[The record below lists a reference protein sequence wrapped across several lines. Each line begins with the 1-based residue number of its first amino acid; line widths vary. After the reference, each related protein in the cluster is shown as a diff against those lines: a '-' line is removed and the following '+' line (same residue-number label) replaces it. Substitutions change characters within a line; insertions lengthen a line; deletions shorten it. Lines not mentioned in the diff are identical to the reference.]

1 MSDKEKQ
8 ITRMIRITDEAKRA
22 LELLAAQLRK
32 TEKEVA
38 SFAIIAARETQN
50 QNEKDYNKKEEH
62 GECNL

>member
-32 TEKEVA
+32 TEKEIA
-38 SFAIIAARETQN
+38 SYAIIAAKAKQES
-50 QNEKDYNKKEEH
+50 DD
-62 GECNL
+62 